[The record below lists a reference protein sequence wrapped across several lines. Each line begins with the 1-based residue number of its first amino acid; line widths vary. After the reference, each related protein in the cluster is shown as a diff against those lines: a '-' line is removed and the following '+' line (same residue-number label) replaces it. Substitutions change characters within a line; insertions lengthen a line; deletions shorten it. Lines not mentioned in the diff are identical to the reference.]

1 MGRSRRL
8 VLLEPGLASAV
19 GHHSDVNACLL
30 PALRRRG
37 WQPEL
42 WADVRAADDPALAAR
57 LPALRPVLREAGY
70 IDPRHWCDL
79 PGSLHQAG
87 LMRAQLESAASG
99 SEPVAVWLAHSLVPF
114 QLIALAQLLQRQP
127 SAQVLISLMFA
138 PGEVFAG
145 QPELDLQAQR
155 QAAELN
161 TRSALAALALAARRG
176 GHQLLLCAGS
186 QQLIN
191 RYTSFCA
198 TAGLPAP
205 QLHPSVVGSADLIAG
220 SWGADAAA
228 ADGRAIEGRATD
240 AAPEQVLLHWG
251 ERKPDK
257 GRDLALA
264 VLKQLLSG
272 APLPDVLARTHWC
285 FHAASRQPPPSAET
299 ELLQRARQHP
309 RIRVLEGP
317 LPRPAMLQEL
327 GHSRAVLLPYCPL
340 AYAERSSGVLWL
352 YGAARLARR
361 LPARVVGHSGG
372 WLAAEVPAL
381 GLHWQPL
388 TPSAS
393 AAVAAGPSAAASASD
408 AAAASAALSALEL
421 ALQALPGPALVT
433 PYGQQVLG
441 QHWGDWLADLLD
453 RDRADGDV
461 ADGDRADAIRRDAD
475 NLD

>member
-42 WADVRAADDPALAAR
+42 WADVRAADDPALAAG
-57 LPALRPVLREAGY
+57 LPELRPVLREAGY

-87 LMRAQLESAASG
+87 LLRAQLESAASG

-127 SAQVLISLMFA
+127 PARVLISLMFA

-161 TRSALAALALAARRG
+161 ARSALAALALATRRG
-176 GHQLLLCAGS
+176 GHQLQLCAGS
-186 QQLIN
+186 QQLID
-191 RYTSFCA
+191 RYTPLCA
-198 TAGLPAP
+198 TAGLAPP
-205 QLHPSVVGSADLIAG
+205 QLHPSVVGSGDLIAG

-228 ADGRAIEGRATD
+228 ADGRATDGRAIDGRATD
-240 AAPEQVLLHWG
+240 AALEQVLLHWG

-264 VLKQLLSG
+264 VLEQLLSG
-272 APLPDVLARTHWC
+272 APLPDALSHGPWC
-285 FHAASRQPPPSAET
+285 FHAASRQPPPRAET

-327 GHSRAVLLPYCPL
+327 GRSSAVLLPYCPL

-361 LPARVVGHSGG
+361 LPARVVGHGGG

-388 TPSAS
+388 TPSA
-393 AAVAAGPSAAASASD
+393 AADAAN
-408 AAAASAALSALEL
+408 AAAADAADALTALAL
-421 ALQALPGPALVT
+421 ALQAPPGPALVT

-441 QHWGDWLADLLD
+441 QHWGDWLADRLD
-453 RDRADGDV
+453 RDQPDGD
-461 ADGDRADAIRRDAD
+461 
-475 NLD
+475 

>member
-8 VLLEPGLASAV
+8 VLLDPGLASAV
-19 GHHSDVNACLL
+19 GHHSDVNTCLL

-37 WQPEL
+37 WQVEL
-42 WADVRAADDPALAAR
+42 WADAQAAQDPALAAQ
-57 LPALRPVLREAGY
+57 LPELRPLLHNGGY

-79 PGSLHQAG
+79 PGTLHQAA
-87 LMRAQLESAASG
+87 LLRPQLEAAAG
-99 SEPVAVWLAHSLVPF
+99 VDPTPVAAWVAHSLVPF

-127 SAQVLISLMFA
+127 PAQVVISLMFA

-161 TRSALAALALAARRG
+161 ARSALAALALAASRG

-186 QQLIN
+186 QQLIA
-191 RYTSFCA
+191 RYTPLCA
-198 TAGLPAP
+198 AAALPPP
-205 QLHPSVVGSADLIAG
+205 QLHPSVVGSDDLITG
-220 SWGADAAA
+220 TWGADGAAA
-228 ADGRAIEGRATD
+228 AGAV
-240 AAPEQVLLHWG
+240 EQVLLHWG

-257 GRDLALA
+257 GRELALA
-264 VLKQLLSG
+264 VLEQLLCG
-272 APLPDVLARTHWC
+272 AALPESLRQARWC

-299 ELLQRARQHP
+299 ELLMRACQHP

-317 LPRPAMLQEL
+317 LPRSAMLQEL
-327 GHSRAVLLPYCPL
+327 GHSSVVLLPYCPL

-352 YGAARLARR
+352 YGAARRARR
-361 LPARVVGHSGG
+361 LPARVVGYGGG

-388 TPSAS
+388 TPTAD
-393 AAVAAGPSAAASASD
+393 PAAALAG
-408 AAAASAALSALEL
+408 LGQ
-421 ALQALPGPALVT
+421 ALQAPTGPALEA

-441 QHWGDWLADLLD
+441 QHWGNWLAD
-453 RDRADGDV
+453 RFEGDQ
-461 ADGDRADAIRRDAD
+461 GDAIPGSAD
-475 NLD
+475 NLG